1 MNPESIY
8 ALGLVQY
15 PALGRMMERAR
26 RGRELSAW
34 GLNPERPDSGS
45 VMDQDDDTHFK
56 ANTPHGVAGAA
67 LYPIMNAAD
76 ALTMTCVML
85 ELVPKSLPFNHHPA
99 SVMSLC
105 RTAFES
111 ASQCIWMLSPSTR
124 DQRRKRAAG
133 ASMVGAGQKSSHL
146 RVELETHDS
155 GKRVIPE
162 PYLSG
167 MRDHLHFAV
176 EERDRVASLDRETD
190 NFSTMVTKAGD
201 WLSANRP
208 VHLKTE
214 FDSVDLPAQISQ
226 QYRLCSSFTHGY
238 NWGIDFCLNIGDV
251 GAMLSEAI
259 SVAIFV
265 TESAVALYEAQATN
279 PESPG
284 RAKRYPS
291 RIQPTIEQ
299 YTTLFA

>member
-1 MNPESIY
+1 
-8 ALGLVQY
+8 
-15 PALGRMMERAR
+15 MMERAK

-45 VMDQDDDTHFK
+45 VMDQDDDAHFK
-56 ANTPHGVAGAA
+56 ASTPHGVAGAA
-67 LYPIMNAAD
+67 LFPIMNAAD
-76 ALTMTCVML
+76 ALAMTCAML
-85 ELVPKSLPFNHHPA
+85 ELVPQSLPFNHHPA

-111 ASQCIWMLSPSTR
+111 AAQSIWMLSPATR

-146 RVELETHDS
+146 RVELETHDA
-155 GKRVIPE
+155 GKHVIPE
-162 PYLSG
+162 PYLTA
-167 MRDHLHFAV
+167 MRGHLQFAI
-176 EERDRVASLDRETD
+176 EERDRVESLPRETD

-201 WLSANRP
+201 WISANRP

-214 FDSVDLPAQISQ
+214 LGAADIPIQISQ

-238 NWGIDFCLNIGDV
+238 NWGTDFCSNIGDV
-251 GAMLSEAI
+251 GAMLSDAMA
-259 SVAIFV
+259 VAIFV

-279 PESPG
+279 PKYPR
-284 RAKRYPS
+284 RAKSYPS
-291 RIQPTIEQ
+291 RIQPTIAQ
-299 YTTLFA
+299 YTALFA